1 MAYGKTIL
9 PLNLIS
15 EKKTK
20 RKRRAASGGI
30 NTCFDLTLLLPFPT
44 LYAGLVSLPG
54 LVKLLPLL
62 VVGTGASAASRAD
75 QWRGRTVR
83 GRRPC
88 VCAWSRRCRT

>member
-1 MAYGKTIL
+1 LIKKT
-9 PLNLIS
+9 
-15 EKKTK
+15 KTK

-30 NTCFDLTLLLPFPT
+30 NSCFDLTLLLLLPSPT